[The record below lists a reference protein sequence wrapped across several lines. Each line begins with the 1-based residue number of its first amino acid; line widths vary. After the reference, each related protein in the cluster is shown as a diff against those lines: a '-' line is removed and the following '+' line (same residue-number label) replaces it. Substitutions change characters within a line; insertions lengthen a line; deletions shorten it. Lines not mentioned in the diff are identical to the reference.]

1 MRELGTKSE
10 EFHGKIG
17 EYAADAGIER
27 LYAIGEKSCHMVRA
41 FGSGAKHFSSRTQ
54 LIDECREIASPNAVF
69 LVKGSRGSRM
79 EAVIKKLRKAEE
91 D

>member
-1 MRELGTKSE
+1 
-10 EFHGKIG
+10 
-17 EYAADAGIER
+17 
-27 LYAIGEKSCHMVRA
+27 MVRA

-79 EAVIKKLRKAEE
+79 EAVMKKLRKAEE